1 MSENDLVGLKYSFSS
16 QVRRTDGNW
25 HSAEVI
31 HRRLI
36 SEGDGS
42 AATTSASTEGA
53 GPPPAKAK
61 KTAETSVEKAEGS
74 SETGEKSGDGGET
87 SSTTAGTAAGAV
99 DDKYEYYVHYS
110 GFNRRLD
117 EWVRRDRVKLA
128 DQDVKEVNLDRFRSI
143 VFQDQK

>member
-1 MSENDLVGLKYSFSS
+1 M
-16 QVRRTDGNW
+16 
-25 HSAEVI
+25 I

-42 AATTSASTEGA
+42 AATTSATAEGA

-87 SSTTAGTAAGAV
+87 SSSAAGTAAAAAAV

-128 DQDVKEVNLDRFRSI
+128 DQDVKEVNLDPSFFKVKSKPGLQAY
-143 VFQDQK
+143 FSNNFAATLTKQPDS

>member
-1 MSENDLVGLKYSFSS
+1 M
-16 QVRRTDGNW
+16 
-25 HSAEVI
+25 I

-36 SEGDGS
+36 SEGEGIGATT
-42 AATTSASTEGA
+42 AATAEGA

-74 SETGEKSGDGGET
+74 SETGEKSGDGEEA
-87 SSTTAGTAAGAV
+87 SSSAAVAPAAAAAV

-128 DQDVKEVNLDRFRSI
+128 DQDIKEVNLHRFQPHHFSRLKVHNPS
-143 VFQDQK
+143 